1 MSSRNSVPGLSCAWI
16 TVIAVLCAALWSLAM
31 ACLIVLIVM
40 SAAYWVLLKE
50 D

>member
-1 MSSRNSVPGLSCAWI
+1 MTSNLWAGLGH
-16 TVIAVLCAALWSLAM
+16 LAM

>member
-1 MSSRNSVPGLSCAWI
+1 MVSCRVGPAMTSNLWAGLGH
-16 TVIAVLCAALWSLAM
+16 LAM

-40 SAAYWVLLKE
+40 SAYWVLLKE